1 MDSGDWTVAQAKA
14 KFSELI
20 EHAERERPQII
31 TRNGKRV
38 AVVVSVAE
46 WDRKNSRPGSL
57 AEFFAASPLG
67 SSGLRVS
74 RSKDKMR
81 KTGL

>member
-20 EHAERERPQII
+20 EHAERQGPQII
-31 TRNGKRV
+31 TRNGKRA

-46 WDRKNSRPGSL
+46 WESKNARPGSL
-57 AEFFAASPLG
+57 ADFFAASPLG
-67 SSGLRVS
+67 GSGLRVS

-81 KTGL
+81 KTEL